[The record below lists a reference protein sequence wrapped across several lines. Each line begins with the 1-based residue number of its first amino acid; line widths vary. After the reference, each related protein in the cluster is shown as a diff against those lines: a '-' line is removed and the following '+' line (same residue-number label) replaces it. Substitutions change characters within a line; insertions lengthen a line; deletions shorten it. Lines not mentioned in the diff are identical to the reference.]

1 MPARLYR
8 QGPCG
13 GQVRRAD
20 HGPPIT
26 TQETALP
33 IGGEGFFREERP
45 SNGSLSP
52 DTARL
57 PLSNT
62 FPSIDHPPVFP
73 EWINDW
79 IEEALK
85 LTNNDNPRENYIPC
99 TVILKETE
107 EVIGSVG
114 STYYEDVDKVGI
126 CYFIG
131 TPFREKGYM
140 TEAINAYV
148 QFFFKQYSESEIIA
162 TILDANTPS
171 WKVAEKSG
179 FNLIEK
185 KMYKDI
191 DDEKE
196 ELYRFY
202 VIRGQ
207 EDK

>member
-1 MPARLYR
+1 MWLETNRLIIR
-8 QGPCG
+8 SIQRGDEIIFSG
-13 GQVRRAD
+13 MSQD
-20 HGPPIT
+20 
-26 TQETALP
+26 
-33 IGGEGFFREERP
+33 
-45 SNGSLSP
+45 GSLSQVGF
-52 DTARL
+52 DANC
-57 PLSNT
+57 S
-62 FPSIDHPPVFP
+62 

-85 LTNNDNPRENYIPC
+85 LTNNDNPRENYITC

-131 TPFREKGYM
+131 TPFRKKGYM

>member
-1 MPARLYR
+1 M
-8 QGPCG
+8 
-13 GQVRRAD
+13 
-20 HGPPIT
+20 
-26 TQETALP
+26 
-33 IGGEGFFREERP
+33 
-45 SNGSLSP
+45 
-52 DTARL
+52 
-57 PLSNT
+57 
-62 FPSIDHPPVFP
+62 
-73 EWINDW
+73 
-79 IEEALK
+79 
-85 LTNNDNPRENYIPC
+85 
-99 TVILKETE
+99 
-107 EVIGSVG
+107 
-114 STYYEDVDKVGI
+114 DKVGI

-131 TPFREKGYM
+131 TPFREKGYI